1 MGLLAT
7 GKRGHFKHILVNAV
21 HLLCGLLAEYGT
33 DLTINVNQAVCNYA
47 NFEMFAYNIQTY
59 KKGLICMMYH
69 KPFLP
74 RHASSR
80 YNPSAATNPPT
91 HQDPRKSITI
101 FKGHVNLCVDLGAGG
116 PCRWAAWIVLGVII
130 QNLPPQSPLLLGL
143 SYLTE
148 TNEVF
153 KSQSKIPSTFTFFTL
168 TLLVFSCL
176 FLAPKLHAFPSSELA
191 SICQRNLTNAEAPIG
206 WFEPMAPKVFIA
218 CLDKWHNANI
228 PTWNQFFGFCL
239 FPTSRSS
246 VPCTPHIPLYN
257 PSLKKMKAMNECK
270 NAEVCFDQRQNRQ
283 IIDLRWS

>member
-1 MGLLAT
+1 
-7 GKRGHFKHILVNAV
+7 
-21 HLLCGLLAEYGT
+21 
-33 DLTINVNQAVCNYA
+33 
-47 NFEMFAYNIQTY
+47 
-59 KKGLICMMYH
+59 MMYH

-257 PSLKKMKAMNECK
+257 PSLKKMKAMNGMQKCRSLLWSKTKSTNHWSEMIL
-270 NAEVCFDQRQNRQ
+270 EFRFPQRAFKTLPWGTAKLGVSVQWLWLNGKS
-283 IIDLRWS
+283 LSCRWPCSKSVKP